1 MKTYFKLI
9 VVLLS
14 AVLTFGVSHA
24 QGDII
29 VTSNYDLLYST
40 IKSGLP
46 ASVLKTAYIS
56 EFSLVEKSQITIY
69 QRTGDGLKVEISIL
83 KISKDDDDIYY
94 DRNSV
99 LGYLTAGCKTFG
111 SKYSKFNNS
120 KCSFYVNSPEDALEA
135 AKNGITEKIDNR
147 YLVEGSLVEIYKN
160 ICVPND
166 PGTVEK
172 KPAVYLYPLETT
184 DVSVK
189 VRVNGSIIYSDPE
202 YNTGW
207 SVNVTPD
214 GMINNKYDYLFYE
227 ANLKKYEVPDEG
239 WVVEYDNLK
248 NWCDEYLPKLGL
260 NKKEKEQFEEY
271 WLAKLRKAKYYDIR
285 MLDGKFLSENMDLLI
300 EPKPETLIR
309 LNFYFKPLSSKI
321 ELKAPEIKEVTRKGF
336 TVVEWGGI
344 NGGDLKI
351 VP

>member
-1 MKTYFKLI
+1 MKTYFKFIFVMLFA
-9 VVLLS
+9 VS
-14 AVLTFGVSHA
+14 AISVSRA
-24 QGDII
+24 QNEII
-29 VTSNYDLLYST
+29 TTNNYDSLYSA
-40 IKSGLP
+40 IKAGVP
-46 ASVLKTAYIS
+46 ASILKTAYIS
-56 EFSLVEKSQITIY
+56 EFSLVEKSLITVYPNTI
-69 QRTGDGLKVEISIL
+69 DGYKVEIIML
-83 KISKDDDDIYY
+83 NIAKRDDDISY

-99 LGYLTAGCKTFG
+99 LGYLTSGCNTFR
-111 SKYSKFNNS
+111 SNYSKFNKS
-120 KCSFYVNSPEDALEA
+120 KCIFYADSPEDALDA
-135 AKNGITEKIDNR
+135 ARNGISAKIDDK
-147 YLVEGSLVEIYKN
+147 YLIEGSLVQIYRSF
-160 ICVPND
+160 CLSND

-172 KPAVYLYPLETT
+172 KPAVYLYPLQTT
-184 DVSVK
+184 DVSVMVK
-189 VRVNGSIIYSDPE
+189 VNGSIIFSDPE

-207 SVNVTPD
+207 NVSVTPD
-214 GMINNKYDYLFYE
+214 GIINNKYDYLFYE
-227 ANLKKYEVPDEG
+227 ANLKKYEVPNEG

-285 MLDGKFLSENMDLLI
+285 MLDDKFLSENMDLLI

-321 ELKAPEIKEVTRKGF
+321 ELKAPEIKEMTRKGF

-344 NGGDLKI
+344 NGGDLRI